1 MNGPSSASFTSW
13 SRRSTRYAR
22 RCWPASCR
30 PMTSMP
36 GCARSRRPWT
46 SAGTCCAGAA
56 PGRAGRGVP
65 PVSRAIVVEA
75 YGGPEVLM
83 PRDREPPAPG
93 PGEVVVDVT
102 ASGVNYIDVY
112 HRMGRYP
119 NPLPFTPGVEG
130 TGTVLAVGSG
140 VTELRP
146 GDRVGWASG
155 LGSYAEQAVI
165 PASQAVPLPDGLAE
179 ETAAAALLQGM
190 TAHYLVHDSYP
201 VEPGDMVLVH
211 AAAGGMGLLLTQL
224 VKHLGGTV
232 IGTAS
237 SDDKRREASE
247 AGADLVVGYAE
258 VLDAVSELTGGAGV
272 AAVYDGV
279 GKDTFETSLAS
290 LRRRGSFV
298 SYGSASGLVQPAD
311 AGTLRRGAPRAAP
324 PRQRRL
330 RLGVQRCPH
339 HPHRSAVSAV
349 RRRTG
354 APGPRRPPYDRK
366 AAAAAV
372 GSTRTW

>member
-1 MNGPSSASFTSW
+1 VTQ
-13 SRRSTRYAR
+13 
-22 RCWPASCR
+22 
-30 PMTSMP
+30 
-36 GCARSRRPWT
+36 
-46 SAGTCCAGAA
+46 
-56 PGRAGRGVP
+56 
-65 PVSRAIVVEA
+65 AIVVEA

-83 PRDREPPAPG
+83 PRNREPLAPG
-93 PGEVVVDVT
+93 PGEAAVDVT

-130 TGTVLAVGSG
+130 AGTVSAVGSG

-165 PASQAVPLPDGLAE
+165 PASQAIPLPDGLAE

-201 VEPGDMVLVH
+201 VKRGDTVLVH

-237 SDDKRREASE
+237 SDDKRREARE
-247 AGADLVVGYAE
+247 AGADLVVGYE
-258 VLDAVSELTGGAGV
+258 GVLDAVKELTGGAGV

-279 GKDTFETSLAS
+279 GKDTFEASLAS

-298 SYGSASGLVQPAD
+298 SYGSASGLVPPVDPMRLSAAGSVFFSRPTLAHFVAGRDELLHRASDVFGWVSSGVLTIHIGQRYPLAD
-311 AGTLRRGAPRAAP
+311 AAQA
-324 PRQRRL
+324 
-330 RLGVQRCPH
+330 
-339 HPHRSAVSAV
+339 HRDLEG
-349 RRRTG
+349 RRTTG
-354 APGPRRPPYDRK
+354 KLLLVP
-366 AAAAAV
+366 
-372 GSTRTW
+372 